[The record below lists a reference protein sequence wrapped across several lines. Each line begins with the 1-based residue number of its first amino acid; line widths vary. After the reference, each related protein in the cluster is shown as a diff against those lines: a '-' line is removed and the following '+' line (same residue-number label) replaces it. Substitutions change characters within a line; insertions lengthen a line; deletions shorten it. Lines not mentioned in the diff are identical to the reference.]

1 MIALKRPCASGE
13 IGFLM
18 NYKSTK
24 GERGKS
30 REIEISAEPAL
41 LAKVRE
47 KRMKKITVTSIGPI
61 HHNTHIPK

>member
-24 GERGKS
+24 GERGES
-30 REIEISAEPAL
+30 REIEMSAEPAL

-47 KRMKKITVTSIGPI
+47 K
-61 HHNTHIPK
+61 